1 MADVLVAIPT
11 FRRPNGLRRLLD
23 ALAGLD
29 TDARVEVLVA
39 DNDAEGLEG
48 RAVCDTLTVLGYRWP
63 LTCIVVPDR
72 GIAQARNGLVGHL
85 VAHSTAPF
93 VAMLDD
99 DEWPAPHWLE
109 AFMAAQRAT
118 GADALHGAVL
128 RAFDTEPGA
137 WADGCK
143 GMASLR
149 GRTGPTDMIHSTSNI
164 FLRREC
170 LLDLDRPWFDPA
182 FGLTGGEDKEFF
194 TRLGKAGARFA
205 WADDATIYAHV
216 PASRSTLVWAL
227 KRAYRVG
234 NSDMRVFLKHN
245 RSTGAMLRESAK
257 IAGAAIFSPMGLVLP
272 AAAPRER
279 AADLC
284 RMWRAAGKVAAICG
298 ARYNEYATIHGN

>member
-11 FRRPNGLRRLLD
+11 FRRPKGLGRLLD
-23 ALAGLD
+23 ALAKLE
-29 TDARVEVLVA
+29 TDAHVEVLVA

-48 RAVCDTLTVLGYRWP
+48 QAVCDALAARGYRWP
-63 LTCIVVPDR
+63 LTSIVVADR
-72 GIAQARNGLVGHL
+72 GIAQNRNGLVSHL
-85 VAHSTAPF
+85 LAQSTAPF

-109 AFMAAQRAT
+109 AFLCAQRQT

-128 RAFDTEPGA
+128 HAFESEPGA
-137 WADGCK
+137 WAEGCK

-149 GRTGPTDMIHSTSNI
+149 GSTGPIEMIHSTSNI
-164 FLRREC
+164 FFRRDC
-170 LLDLDRPWFDPA
+170 LLLLEKPWFDPA

-194 TRLGKAGARFA
+194 TRLRKSGARFA
-205 WADDATIYAHV
+205 WADEALVYAHV
-216 PASRSTLVWAL
+216 PASRSTLSWAL

-245 RSTGAMLRESAK
+245 DSAGAMLRESAK
-257 IAGAAIFSPMGLVLP
+257 IAGAVVFSPVGLVLH
-272 AAAPRER
+272 AAVPRER